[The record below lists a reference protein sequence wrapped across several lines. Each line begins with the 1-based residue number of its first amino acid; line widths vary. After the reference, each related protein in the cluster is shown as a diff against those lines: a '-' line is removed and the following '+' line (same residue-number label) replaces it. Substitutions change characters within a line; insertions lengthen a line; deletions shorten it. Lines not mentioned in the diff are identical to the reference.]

1 MTAVRRFRHSSPG
14 SRVLTFA
21 LSICC
26 CLPARGSTR
35 EQAPGLRETYLACLQ
50 TLATQGIDAGTNE
63 LVELE
68 AAVALQQ
75 GTGGLDNLR
84 AVEIE
89 VADDLARAGTD
100 LLLPLI
106 AMHEQAHLAYQHQVL
121 EANPFHARTTLYAM
135 AQLYAE
141 GVTTAAQRETAS
153 DLFVS
158 LAGYFQEGPGAGALY
173 VRALQFN
180 PANEA
185 ALLGLATAR
194 EQLGRYRNALQL
206 LERLAETGSDRAEGH
221 LRLAINLDRLGRRS
235 EAEELLAGLI
245 EKPGPDWVLIV
256 AYQQLA
262 RIRMDQ
268 ERLGSAHAYLV
279 RGRKRFPDDP
289 ALTVG
294 LFYVEERLALQPQE
308 PLAAWAH
315 SRDPAFRQTTAR
327 YRYARPPYEYLDEVR
342 RQLRE
347 IALQSLRELAETLTR
362 MPGGA

>member
-1 MTAVRRFRHSSPG
+1 M
-14 SRVLTFA
+14 
-21 LSICC
+21 
-26 CLPARGSTR
+26 
-35 EQAPGLRETYLACLQ
+35 
-50 TLATQGIDAGTNE
+50 
-63 LVELE
+63 
-68 AAVALQQ
+68 
-75 GTGGLDNLR
+75 
-84 AVEIE
+84 
-89 VADDLARAGTD
+89 
-100 LLLPLI
+100 
-106 AMHEQAHLAYQHQVL
+106 
-121 EANPFHARTTLYAM
+121 
-135 AQLYAE
+135 
-141 GVTTAAQRETAS
+141 
-153 DLFVS
+153 
-158 LAGYFQEGPGAGALY
+158 ALY